1 MEESKEIVTLID
13 EDGAK
18 LDFLVLDYFDVEE
31 IDYAILMPF
40 DQDRTDG
47 DGESELLLDDEDAA
61 MIEELDV
68 EGGLDED
75 EYSPEEA
82 SGDAVIFRVE
92 KGVDGET
99 MLQVI
104 EDDEEW
110 EKVAEIAY
118 ERLFTGGKDLV
129 DEDEE
134 Q

>member
-1 MEESKEIVTLID
+1 MEERKEIITLVD
-13 EDGAK
+13 EDGAR
-18 LDFLVLDYFDVEE
+18 LEFLVLDYFDVEE

-40 DQDRTDG
+40 DQGRT

-61 MIEELDV
+61 MIEEMDA
-68 EGGLDED
+68 EGELDED
-75 EYSPEEA
+75 GYSPEEVN
-82 SGDAVIFRVE
+82 GDAVIFRVE

-118 ERLFTGGKDLV
+118 ERLFTAENDLQ
-129 DEDEE
+129 DEDEGL
-134 Q
+134 